1 MGYAS
6 RTTNKAYKIPTKL
19 EMASIVLVL
28 NYIKILGHIRID
40 HKELVSGCMSCS
52 GQSKGHDD
60 DIYYFATLENKLNE
74 VGITLSV

>member
-6 RTTNKAYKIPTKL
+6 RATNKAYKIPTKL

-40 HKELVSGCMSCS
+40 HKEFVSC
-52 GQSKGHDD
+52 
-60 DIYYFATLENKLNE
+60 LKLQVNQK
-74 VGITLSV
+74 VMMMIFIISLHLKINLMK